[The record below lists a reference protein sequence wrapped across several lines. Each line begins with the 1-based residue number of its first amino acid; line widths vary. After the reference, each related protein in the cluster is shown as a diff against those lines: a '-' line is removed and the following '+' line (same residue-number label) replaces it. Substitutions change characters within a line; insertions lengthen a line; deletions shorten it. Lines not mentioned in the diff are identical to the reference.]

1 MNRDITRPITRSITS
16 ALGSLVS
23 GGGEITIASLMD
35 ATSYW
40 WDASDAAT
48 ITKNGSD
55 QVSQLADKSGNANHL
70 NQATDALK
78 PVDNVS
84 MNGVSCVDCRPDKRM
99 TPAFDPFVFGPCEA
113 FTVIWSD
120 RTATTTNATVLSM
133 PGGSTTNTTLGSA
146 KVQFGG
152 SALTGSDVTRGNGTM
167 RHTLIQHSYIEAT
180 GTTTQYMYID
190 GRLRSGAVTR
200 SGVSGTEA
208 AFTVN
213 VGTGSAPLNGLFCE
227 MVVFNK
233 TLTPTERTAVL
244 NELTLK
250 WRALEAVTKY
260 HIVLLAGQSNMRG
273 AYGPVNLTADI
284 TDPRIAMLER
294 EYNSSTGVVLEND
307 LGPIVLAENP
317 LSNRWRDTATPPPE
331 DSVGPGLTYAKELL
345 ATLPAGEGVLL
356 VPCAQGA
363 TYCMT
368 TPPLSPDVT
377 WAPIPGGGRSNAPFV
392 DAVARTNRMIGLG
405 HELHSIL
412 WCQGENEAAQATM
425 AEATYSG
432 YFDAVVNA
440 MRTQITGATSIPF
453 VAVQIGKFLDGGTYP
468 NMPNVNA
475 SIADLPN
482 RISNTA
488 YVDSTG
494 YTAGADNLHYDA
506 ASARLIG
513 AACWSAYGTI

>member
-1 MNRDITRPITRSITS
+1 MPVIRPLTRAVVQPAI
-16 ALGSLVS
+16 GPVGGFVS
-23 GGGEITIASLMD
+23 GAPDAITIASLMD

-48 ITKNGSD
+48 ITKDGAD
-55 QVSQLADKSGNANHL
+55 LVSAIADKSGNGNTL
-70 NQATDALK
+70 VQSTDGNK
-78 PVDNVS
+78 PIANVS
-84 MNGVSCVDCRPDKRM
+84 MNGVACVDCRPAKFM
-99 TPAFDPFVFGPCEA
+99 IPAINPFIFGPCEVFAVLWSERAATGDNA
-113 FTVIWSD
+113 FILT
-120 RTATTTNATVLSM
+120 M
-133 PGGSTTNTTLGSA
+133 PGGSTTNTTINTVKTSFGSTS
-146 KVQFGG
+146 V
-152 SALTGSDVTRGNGTM
+152 TGSDVTRGNGTM
-167 RHTLIQHSYIEAT
+167 HHTLIQHSYVES
-180 GTTTQYMYID
+180 GTQYLAVD
-190 GRLRSGAVTR
+190 GRIRSGASNRTAVGGSR
-200 SGVSGTEA
+200 A
-208 AFTVN
+208 AFAQATATV
-213 VGTGSAPLNGLFCE
+213 PMNGLFCE
-227 MVVFNK
+227 LVVFNK
-233 TLTPTERTAVL
+233 NLTADERAAVT

-273 AYGPVNLTADI
+273 GYGPVNMT
-284 TDPRIAMLER
+284 TDATNPRIAMLER
-294 EYNSSTGVVLEND
+294 QYTPSTGVVLEND
-307 LGPIVLAENP
+307 LGPIVLAEHP
-317 LSNRWRDTATPPPE
+317 LSNRWRDTASPPGE
-331 DSVGPGLTYAKELL
+331 NTVGPGLAYAKELL
-345 ATLPAGEGVLL
+345 ATLPVDEGVLL

-368 TPPLSPDVT
+368 TPPLSSDVT
-377 WAPIPGGGRSNAPFV
+377 WAPVPGGGRSNAPFV
-392 DAVARTNRMIGLG
+392 DSVDRTNRMIGLG

-440 MRTQITGATSIPF
+440 LRTQITGATSIPF

-482 RISNTA
+482 RLGDCA

-513 AACWSAYGTI
+513 AACWTAYNSI